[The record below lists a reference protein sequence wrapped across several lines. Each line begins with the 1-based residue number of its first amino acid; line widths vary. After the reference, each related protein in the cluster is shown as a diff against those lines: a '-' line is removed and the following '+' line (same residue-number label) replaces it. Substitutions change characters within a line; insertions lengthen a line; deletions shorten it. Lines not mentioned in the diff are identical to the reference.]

1 MTDHP
6 RVEITSAAELE
17 EWLAAHGATAG
28 SIWLVTWKKHHPD
41 KHVPYSDVVDIAL
54 CHGFVDSLP
63 RKLDDDRSMLR
74 LSARNPKSAWS
85 KINRD
90 KVERLVAQGRMRP
103 AGLAVVAAAK
113 ANGQWDALAATDTLD
128 PSTDLIA
135 AFDRHPGAAEAFAAF
150 PKSARRAIL
159 EWITQAKTVQT
170 RDKRAEETARLAA
183 EGKRANQWRDT
194 PAGKRADPTSGQT
207 KGQTKG

>member
-1 MTDHP
+1 MIDHP
-6 RVEITSAAELE
+6 RVEVESTAALDT
-17 EWLAAHGATAG
+17 WLATHGEASG

-74 LSARNPKSAWS
+74 LSPRNPKSAWS

-90 KVERLVAQGRMRP
+90 KVERLIAEGRMHP
-103 AGLAVVAAAK
+103 AGLAAVALAK
-113 ANGQWDALAATDTLD
+113 ANGQWDALAKTDTLE
-128 PSTDLIA
+128 PPADLIA
-135 AFDRHPGAAEAFAAF
+135 AFARYPGSADAFAAF

-159 EWITQAKTVQT
+159 EWITQAKTAPT
-170 RDKRAEETARLAA
+170 REKRVDETARLAA
-183 EGKRANQWRDT
+183 EGKRANQWRDR
-194 PAGKRADPTSGQT
+194 PAGKRASVAKP
-207 KGQTKG
+207 